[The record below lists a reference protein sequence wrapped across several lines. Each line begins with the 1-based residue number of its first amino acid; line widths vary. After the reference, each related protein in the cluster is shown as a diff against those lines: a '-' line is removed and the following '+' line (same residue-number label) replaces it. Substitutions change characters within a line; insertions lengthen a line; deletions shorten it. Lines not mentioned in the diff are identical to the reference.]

1 MPSIT
6 FWTRIEPY
14 SRRDDID
21 SGLQARTHDPLWLL
35 ARQWQ
40 TAEFQGEDAG
50 TPVQARLRLERSPL
64 ARFRP
69 GPNGAKSQPYRTDV
83 PLEALVEREPVQRA
97 GDPRRDLRVAAEA
110 GLYFL
115 KLLEQ
120 AGVTPAGRQM
130 YVAAPDLGLTAPP
143 DVGDRAGARYLA
155 VMAGRVPDGLRVYQ
169 ALKATVRGASPKL
182 PPTPKL
188 TAADRAKAL
197 AAAKAY
203 LAWFETRYSL
213 PPAGANA
220 PSATATWVSERMEYA
235 FAVSARASNGEI
247 GLAAPE
253 YSGGSLE
260 WYSFD
265 FDPELTL
272 GLAAADPKPESVVR
286 TVIPAPVRYSGM
298 AADRWWEFE
307 DARVNLSRVE
317 GDPDE
322 LMRLL
327 LVEFALAYGN
337 DWFMFPVDAE
347 PGALLRARSLVV
359 TDAFGERTLVP
370 HYTDSARSHREWRLF
385 ALDSVRVVATSQKQ
399 AGDFLFLPP
408 VLAASEHGDPV
419 EEVVFLR
426 DELTN
431 LVWAV
436 ERLAPSIA
444 GGTINRAELY
454 ENARPDPVPLPPED
468 GSGDACYLLAT
479 SVPDY
484 WIPFQPQRIDPAKP
498 DIRLQRA
505 KALVDEG
512 GSAGFTRPL
521 GRILEPERRD
531 LSLFEEEV
539 PRAGLKLVRRFE
551 YARWVDGATFLW
563 LARRKGANA
572 VEASSRLR
580 FDRIEGA

>member
-6 FWTRIEPY
+6 FWTRIEPF

-21 SGLQARTHDPLWLL
+21 AGLQARTHDPLWLL

-69 GPNGAKSQPYRTDV
+69 GADGTKAQPYRTDI
-83 PLEALVEREPVQRA
+83 PLEALVEREPVQRS

-115 KLLEQ
+115 ELLERF
-120 AGVTPAGRQM
+120 GVTPAGRQL
-130 YVAAPDLGLTAPP
+130 YVKAKQLALAAPPE
-143 DVGDRAGARYLA
+143 VGDRAGARYLGI
-155 VMAGRVPDGLRVYQ
+155 MAGRVPDGLLVYE
-169 ALKATVRGASPKL
+169 ALKPTVRATPPKLPASPKL
-182 PPTPKL
+182 SATDRPNAL
-188 TAADRAKAL
+188 EAATEFLD
-197 AAAKAY
+197 
-203 LAWFETRYSL
+203 WFDARYSL
-213 PPAGANA
+213 PPAAANA
-220 PSATATWVSERMEYA
+220 PSATPTWISERMEYA
-235 FAVSARASNGEI
+235 FAVSARMTSGEAV
-247 GLAAPE
+247 LSAPE
-253 YSGGSLE
+253 YPGGELE

-265 FDPELTL
+265 IEQGSL
-272 GLAAADPKPESVVR
+272 GARPADPGPENVVR
-286 TVIPAPVRYSGM
+286 TLIPAPVRYAGM
-298 AADRWWEFE
+298 AADRWWELE
-307 DARVNLSRVE
+307 DGRVNLSRVQ

-337 DWFMFPVDAE
+337 DWFTIPVELA
-347 PGALLRARSLVV
+347 PGALYRTQSLVV

-370 HYTDSARSHREWRLF
+370 HYSASARAHPEFRLF
-385 ALDSVRVVATSQKQ
+385 ALSSTWSWAPEIV
-399 AGDFLFLPP
+399 FLPP
-408 VLAASEHGDPV
+408 VLSASVHGDPV

-436 ERLAPSIA
+436 ERLAPSIS

-454 ENARPDPVPLPPED
+454 EQSRPDPVPPPPAEPT
-468 GSGDACYLLAT
+468 GDATYLLAT

-484 WIPFQPQRIDPAKP
+484 WIPFQPQRIDPQKP

-505 KALVDEG
+505 AALIDEG
-512 GSAGFTRPL
+512 GAPGFTRPL
-521 GRILEPERRD
+521 GRLLEPERRD

-539 PRAGLKLVRRFE
+539 PRSGLKLVRRFE
-551 YARWVDGATFLW
+551 YTRWVDGSTFLW
-563 LARRKGANA
+563 LARRKG
-572 VEASSRLR
+572 VGSGEGSSGLR
-580 FDRIEGA
+580 FDRIEDA

>member
-1 MPSIT
+1 VPSIT
-6 FWTRIEPY
+6 FWTRLEPF

-21 SGLQARTHDPLWLL
+21 AGLQARTHDPLWLL

-83 PLEALVEREPVQRA
+83 PLEALVEREPVQRTN
-97 GDPRRDLRVAAEA
+97 DPRRDLRVAAEA

-120 AGVTPAGRQM
+120 AGVTPAGRQA
-130 YVAAPDLGLTAPP
+130 YVAAAELALTAPP
-143 DVGDRAGARYLA
+143 DVGDRAGTRYLA

-169 ALKATVRGASPKL
+169 ALKATVRGSAPKL

-188 TAADRAKAL
+188 AAADRPKAL
-197 AAAKAY
+197 QAATAY
-203 LAWFETRYSL
+203 LSWFETRYSL
-213 PPAGANA
+213 PPAGASA
-220 PSATATWVSERMEYA
+220 PSATATWISERMEYS
-235 FAVSARASNGEI
+235 FAVSGRMSSGEVA
-247 GLAAPE
+247 LSAPE
-253 YSGGSLE
+253 YPGGELE

-265 FDPELTL
+265 LDQGLSL
-272 GLAAADPKPESVVR
+272 GARPADPGPQDVVR
-286 TVIPAPVRYSGM
+286 TLIPAPVRYSGM

-327 LVEFALAYGN
+327 LVEFALSYGN
-337 DWFMFPVDAE
+337 DWFTIPVELA
-347 PGALLRARSLVV
+347 PGAIFRTQSLVV

-370 HYTDSARSHREWRLF
+370 HYSASARAHPEFRLF
-385 ALDSVRVVATSQKQ
+385 AIRSTWSWAPEV
-399 AGDFLFLPP
+399 LFLPP

-444 GGTINRAELY
+444 GGTINRAQLY
-454 ENARPDPVPLPPED
+454 ENTRPDPVPLPPED
-468 GSGDACYLLAT
+468 GSGDARYLLAT
-479 SVPDY
+479 NVPDY
-484 WIPFQPQRIDPAKP
+484 WIPFQPRRIDPTKP

-505 KALVDEG
+505 AALSDEG
-512 GSAGFTRPL
+512 GSAGFSRPL

-539 PRAGLKLVRRFE
+539 PRSGLRLVRQFQ
-551 YARWVDGATFLW
+551 YTRWVDGSTFLW
-563 LARRKGANA
+563 LARRKGASA
-572 VEASSRLR
+572 VEGSSGQR
-580 FDRIEGA
+580 FDRIEDA